1 MDLWNG
7 VTLTMGCTDPILQ
20 EHIIQKEGGGVIMS
34 NSKTLFQVTKAFS
47 RVFFFLSYSLTNH
60 LFTATYRLIAFR
72 KSLLFKVLLIYESFE
87 FVYPFF
93 VVLFISKALMFI
105 EYIWQNFVWST
116 EIFDCKTPLVSKEI
130 LIVETDLSNVLT
142 KRKAQS
148 FSN

>member
-47 RVFFFLSYSLTNH
+47 RVFFLSYSLTNH
-60 LFTATYRLIAFR
+60 LFTTTYRLIAFR
-72 KSLLFKVLLIYESFE
+72 KSLFSQFYWLIIHLNLCTLFLSF
-87 FVYPFF
+87 
-93 VVLFISKALMFI
+93 FISKALLFI
-105 EYIWQNFVWST
+105 KYIWQNVVWST
-116 EIFDCKTPLVSKEI
+116 ENFYHRTPLVSKEI

-142 KRKAQS
+142 KYKGICIWK
-148 FSN
+148 

>member
-47 RVFFFLSYSLTNH
+47 RVFFLSYSLTNH
-60 LFTATYRLIAFR
+60 LFTYRLIAFR
-72 KSLLFKVLLIYESFE
+72 KSLLFNVLLLIIDSFE
-87 FVYPFF
+87 FVYPF
-93 VVLFISKALMFI
+93 LFLYSLFQKFGCLSS
-105 EYIWQNFVWST
+105 IWQNFVWST
-116 EIFDCKTPLVSKEI
+116 ENFDCRTPLVSIEI

-142 KRKAQS
+142 KWKRNIWK
-148 FSN
+148 